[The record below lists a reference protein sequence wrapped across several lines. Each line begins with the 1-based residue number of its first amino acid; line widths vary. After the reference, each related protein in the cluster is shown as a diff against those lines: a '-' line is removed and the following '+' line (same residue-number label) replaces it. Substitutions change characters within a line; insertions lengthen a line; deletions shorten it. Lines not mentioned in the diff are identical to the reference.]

1 MSPADARAYY
11 AALGIELP
19 AWSQR
24 EAPVRCFAQPDAH
37 NRGDRSPSCSVNLAS
52 GAWNC
57 HGCGAHGG
65 AYDAAIARGH
75 SPRSAMELLIA
86 HRLAEPRDAE
96 PRKGDHRA
104 ERTRVTR
111 RIETAAPAQSIATAL
126 TADDGDVR
134 YWADGLED
142 SGPLL
147 WRLAIERAWSV
158 RMIRDLQIGVSGARI
173 TIPIRNAQGELRG
186 VLRYDPF
193 GRRDPKMLALPGT
206 RLGLIPHPARVTTNY
221 VVLVE
226 GPPDMVAARSLGLAA
241 IAVPGTNAWQPSW
254 ARLLHG
260 KHVKIVMDCDAAG
273 RRAAEQIHASLR
285 AAAVTSEIVDL
296 WPDRDDGYDLTD
308 RIVKRKRQRPGRLS
322 APAVASLLA
331 PVPPV
336 HRKRARVR
344 ARVTQE
350 VAR

>member
-1 MSPADARAYY
+1 MSPTDARAYY

-75 SPRSAMELLIA
+75 SPRSAMDLLIA
-86 HRLAEPRDAE
+86 HRLAEPRDA
-96 PRKGDHRA
+96 DHSV
-104 ERTRVTR
+104 ERTALPR
-111 RIETAAPAQSIATAL
+111 RTETAAPAESIAAVL
-126 TADDGDVR
+126 TADDGSVR

-142 SGPLL
+142 NGRLL
-147 WRLAIERAWSV
+147 RRLALERAWSARV
-158 RMIRDLQIGVSGARI
+158 IRDLQIGASGSRI
-173 TIPIRNAQGELRG
+173 TIPIRNARGELRG

-193 GRRDPKMLALPGT
+193 GRRDPKMLAATGT
-206 RLGLIPHPARVTTNY
+206 RLGLIPHPARVATNY

-254 ARLLHG
+254 AQLLHDR
-260 KHVKIVMDCDAAG
+260 HVKIVMDCDAAG

-308 RIVKRKRQRPGRLS
+308 RIVERKRQRPGRMTT
-322 APAVASLLA
+322 AAVASLLA

-336 HRKRARVR
+336 HRKRPRAR

-350 VAR
+350 AAR

>member
-1 MSPADARAYY
+1 MNPGDTRAFY

-37 NRGDRSPSCSVNLAS
+37 ARGDRSPSCSVNLDS

-75 SPRSAMELLIA
+75 SPRSAMQLLIA
-86 HRLAEPRDAE
+86 HRLAEPRDADHSVARTAP
-96 PRKGDHRA
+96 PRRN
-104 ERTRVTR
+104 
-111 RIETAAPAQSIATAL
+111 ETATPAESIAAAL

-142 SGPLL
+142 NGRLL
-147 WRLAIERAWSV
+147 RRLAVERAWSARV
-158 RMIRDLQIGVSGARI
+158 IRDLQIGVSGSRI
-173 TIPIRNAQGELRG
+173 TIPIRSAHGELRG

-193 GRRDPKMLALPGT
+193 GRRDPKMLAVTGT
-206 RLGLIPHPARVTTNY
+206 RLGLIPHPARVATKY

-226 GPPDMVAARSLGLAA
+226 GPPDMIAARSLGLAA

-254 ARLLHG
+254 AQLLQG
-260 KHVKIVMDCDAAG
+260 RHVKIVMDCDAAG
-273 RRAAEQIHASLR
+273 RRAAEQIHASLG
-285 AAAVTSEIVDL
+285 AAAIASEIVDL

-308 RIVKRKRQRPGRLS
+308 RIVERKCQRPGRLT
-322 APAVASLLA
+322 AAAVASLLA
-331 PVPPV
+331 PVPQV
-336 HRKRARVR
+336 HHTRARSR
-344 ARVTQE
+344 ARGTQE

>member
-1 MSPADARAYY
+1 MSLADTRAFY

-37 NRGDRSPSCSVNLAS
+37 AHGDRSPSCSVNLAS

-57 HGCGAHGG
+57 HGCGGHGG

-75 SPRSAMELLIA
+75 SPRSAMKLLIA
-86 HRLAEPRDAE
+86 HQLAEPREAD
-96 PRKGDHRA
+96 RRA
-104 ERTRVTR
+104 ERTALTR
-111 RIETAAPAQSIATAL
+111 RIETAAPAKSIAAAL
-126 TADDGDVR
+126 TADDDDVR

-142 SGPLL
+142 DGRLL
-147 WRLAIERAWSV
+147 RRLAIERAWTARV
-158 RMIRDLQIGVSGARI
+158 IRDLQIGVSGSRI
-173 TIPIRNAQGELRG
+173 TIPIRNAHGELRG

-193 GRRDPKMLALPGT
+193 GRRDPKMLAVTGT
-206 RLGLIPHPARVTTNY
+206 RLGLIPHPARVATKY

-241 IAVPGTNAWQPSW
+241 IAVPGTSAWQPSW
-254 ARLLHG
+254 AHLLRNR
-260 KHVKIVMDCDAAG
+260 HVKIVMDCDAAG
-273 RRAAEQIHASLR
+273 RRAAEQIHGSLR
-285 AAAVTSEIVDL
+285 AAAITSEIVDL

-308 RIVKRKRQRPGRLS
+308 RIVERKRQRPGRLT
-322 APAVASLLA
+322 AAAVASLLA
-331 PVPPV
+331 PVPSV
-336 HRKRARVR
+336 HRKRAHSR

>member
-11 AALGIELP
+11 AALGIELA
-19 AWSQR
+19 AWPQR

-37 NRGDRSPSCSVNLAS
+37 NRDDRSPSCSVNLAS

-86 HRLAEPRDAE
+86 HRLAEPRDAD
-96 PRKGDHRA
+96 RRA
-104 ERTRVTR
+104 ERTALTR
-111 RIETAAPAQSIATAL
+111 RIETAARAELIATPL
-126 TADDGDVR
+126 TADDDDVR
-134 YWADGLED
+134 AWAHGLED
-142 SGPLL
+142 DGRLL
-147 WRLAIERAWSV
+147 RRLAIERAWTARV
-158 RMIRDLQIGVSGARI
+158 IRDLQIGVSGARI
-173 TIPIRNAQGELRG
+173 MIPIRNAHAELRG

-193 GRRDPKMLALPGT
+193 GRRDPKMLAVTGT
-206 RLGLIPHPARVTTNY
+206 RLGLIPHPARVATKY

-241 IAVPGTNAWQPSW
+241 IAVPGTSAWRPHW
-254 ARLLHG
+254 AQLLHG
-260 KHVKIVMDCDAAG
+260 RHVKIVMDCDAAG
-273 RRAAEQIHASLR
+273 CRAAEQIHASLR
-285 AAAVTSEIVDL
+285 VAAITSEIVDL

-308 RIVKRKRQRPGRLS
+308 RIVERKRQGPGRLT
-322 APAVASLLA
+322 AAAVASLLA

-344 ARVTQE
+344 ARVSQE

>member
-1 MSPADARAYY
+1 
-11 AALGIELP
+11 
-19 AWSQR
+19 
-24 EAPVRCFAQPDAH
+24 
-37 NRGDRSPSCSVNLAS
+37 VNLAS

-86 HRLAEPRDAE
+86 HCLAEPRASD
-96 PRKGDHRA
+96 DRA
-104 ERTRVTR
+104 ERTGRAR
-111 RIETAAPAQSIATAL
+111 RIETARRPESIAPPLA
-126 TADDGDVR
+126 AEDDDVR
-134 YWADGLED
+134 FWADGLED
-142 SGPLL
+142 DGRLL
-147 WRLAIERAWSV
+147 RRLAIERAWSARV
-158 RMIRDLQIGVSGARI
+158 IRDLRIGVSNSRV
-173 TIPIRNAQGELRG
+173 TIPIRNGHGELRG

-193 GRRDPKMLALPGT
+193 GRRDPKMLAVTGT
-206 RLGLIPHPARVTTNY
+206 RLGLIPHPARVATKY

-241 IAVPGTNAWQPSW
+241 IAVPGTSAWQPHW
-254 ARLLHG
+254 ASLLKG
-260 KHVKIVMDCDAAG
+260 RHVKIVMDCDAAG
-273 RRAAEQIHASLR
+273 RRAANQIHASLR
-285 AAAVTSEIVDL
+285 AAAISSEIVDL

-308 RIVKRKRQRPGRLS
+308 RIVERRRQRLGRLT
-322 APAVASLLA
+322 AAAVASLLA

-336 HRKRARVR
+336 HRIRVRTR